1 MIRTEKLDS
10 ALSTFSSLKSVRA
23 PWESWWD
30 ALREYVLPRRI
41 SEDDEASLPGDA
53 SAEHLYDTTAVEAC
67 QKLASG
73 HMSYITPSHEV
84 WFKWAAPDGVDGDEA
99 ESWYNRCS
107 EIALKELSVS
117 NFYTEIHEC
126 FLDRVAFGTGSMYS
140 GVSSSGNLMFT
151 HIPCGRFCCAENE
164 EGSVDTYFRE
174 FSFSAYQ
181 AERMFGRR
189 NLGPKTR
196 KILEDGKDPHAVSL
210 RFLHAVRPRT
220 GRNRKR
226 EDSLNMPYESLYI
239 SLDDRRIVEEGGY
252 REFPYL
258 VSRFLKWGESPY
270 GLAPGR
276 LVFPEIRQAQFLN
289 RILDTLG
296 EIAAFPRILE
306 LANQIGEVDMRAG
319 GRTVITPEAASL
331 HLPREWATQGRYDI
345 GMDRL
350 ERKQDAIRRAF
361 YLPMLELWG
370 NRTGS
375 MTATEVMAR
384 ENERVLMFS
393 PSFTLFVSDLYP
405 IMCRIF
411 ALMFRQGKFPRP
423 PESVLRK
430 GTDGQLSIGEPRVV
444 YQSKIAL
451 ILRRVQSEGIDRSL
465 QRLGM
470 MASLAPELQDHVD
483 WDACFR
489 MACRFDGAPEQMLR
503 SMRDVRKLRKERENS
518 TLATV
523 SSSRQREGTGSDG
536 ALAGLLAEL
545 TGNSAGRYPDEI
557 SGEMNG
563 RGGNGDGNV

>member
-1 MIRTEKLDS
+1 MVQSNQLE
-10 ALSTFSSLKSVRA
+10 STLAAFSSLKTARA
-23 PWESWWD
+23 PWEPWWD
-30 ALREYVLPRRI
+30 ALREYVLPRRV
-41 SEDDEASLPGDA
+41 SEEEESSLPGGTA
-53 SAEHLYDTTAVEAC
+53 GEHLYDTTAVEAC

-84 WFKWAAPDGVDGDEA
+84 WFKWAAPDGIGGDEA
-99 ESWYNRCS
+99 ESWYNECS

-126 FLDRVAFGTGSMYS
+126 FLDRVAFGTGSLYS
-140 GVSSSGNLMFT
+140 GVSSTGALMFT

-164 EGSVDTYFRE
+164 EGKVDTYFRE
-174 FSFSAYQ
+174 FSLSAYQ

-189 NLGPKTR
+189 NLGPKAR
-196 KILEDGKDPHAVSL
+196 KIIEEGNDLHTAVL
-210 RFLHAVRPRT
+210 RFLHAVRPRVS
-220 GRNRKR
+220 RNRKR
-226 EDSLNMPYESLYI
+226 EDALNMPYESLYI
-239 SLDDRRIVEEGGY
+239 SLDDRTLTEEGGY

-258 VSRFLKWGESPY
+258 VSRFLKWGDTPY

-296 EIAAFPRILE
+296 EVAAFPRILE

-331 HLPREWATQGRYDI
+331 HLPKEWATQGRYDI

-350 ERKQDAIRRAF
+350 DKKQDAIRRAF

-370 NRTGS
+370 SRAGS

-411 ALMFRQGKFPRP
+411 ALLFRQGKFPRP
-423 PESVLRK
+423 PEAVMKK
-430 GTDGQLSIGEPRVV
+430 GADGLLGIGEPRVV
-444 YQSKIAL
+444 YQSRIAL
-451 ILRRVQSEGIDRSL
+451 VLRRIQSEGIDRSL

-470 MASLAPELQDHVD
+470 MSSYSPGLLDHVD

-489 MACRFDGAPEQMLR
+489 MACRFDGAPEKMLK
-503 SMRDVRKLRKERENS
+503 SMKEVRKIRREREEE
-518 TLATV
+518 
-523 SSSRQREGTGSDG
+523 SRQTVVGQNGESTQMQQGESGNSE
-536 ALAGLLAEL
+536 ALASLLAEL
-545 TGNSAGRYPDEI
+545 TGQSASPSVSSIPE
-557 SGEMNG
+557 
-563 RGGNGDGNV
+563 GGMMP